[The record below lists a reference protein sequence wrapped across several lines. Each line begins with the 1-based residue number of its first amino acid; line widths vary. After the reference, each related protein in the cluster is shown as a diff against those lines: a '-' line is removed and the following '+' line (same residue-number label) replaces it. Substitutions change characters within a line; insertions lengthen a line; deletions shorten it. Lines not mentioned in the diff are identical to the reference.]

1 MKEYLRKNVYEA
13 FEERLTY
20 IFSRFD
26 HIVVAFSG
34 GKDSGVLL
42 ELVIKFYENHAY
54 KPKVSVYHI
63 DYEGGYDATLSY
75 VKRCMGK
82 YPSFDYYHICL
93 PISASCGVSMY
104 QATWLPWDPENREIW
119 VNQPPENSITLE
131 NNPFEFFQLGMKD
144 YEFQHKLTRW
154 LHQKKEAK
162 RTAVLIGIRAQES
175 LNRYNTVTR
184 SNTQTMFG
192 TIRYS
197 KRMYHNVFNFYPLYD
212 WTTEDVWTAYGK
224 FGWDY
229 NKLYNLYY
237 YAGVSLNEMRVAN
250 PFHDCGVHALSLY
263 RAIEPDTWGKLIG
276 RVNGANFAAIYGNSK
291 VLGYRN
297 VNLPEGHTWKT
308 YVNFLL
314 KTLPSK
320 TRDIYLKKFGASKTY
335 WTKKGGALPVYV
347 VEELKEAA
355 IPFIDLGE
363 PTTNRK
369 YKTAYRK
376 ILFQTYPDDLPI
388 KHFRLVPSYKR
399 MCITIL
405 KNDTSCNYMGFSQT
419 KDELQKKKEAMEQWG
434 KQQSHPM

>member
-1 MKEYLRKNVYEA
+1 
-13 FEERLTY
+13 
-20 IFSRFD
+20 
-26 HIVVAFSG
+26 
-34 GKDSGVLL
+34 
-42 ELVIKFYENHAY
+42 
-54 KPKVSVYHI
+54 
-63 DYEGGYDATLSY
+63 
-75 VKRCMGK
+75 
-82 YPSFDYYHICL
+82 
-93 PISASCGVSMY
+93 
-104 QATWLPWDPENREIW
+104 
-119 VNQPPENSITLE
+119 
-131 NNPFEFFQLGMKD
+131 
-144 YEFQHKLTRW
+144 
-154 LHQKKEAK
+154 
-162 RTAVLIGIRAQES
+162 
-175 LNRYNTVTR
+175 
-184 SNTQTMFG
+184 MFG

-212 WTTEDVWTAYGK
+212 WTTEDIWMAYGK

-320 TRDIYLKKFGASKTY
+320 TRDIYLKKFWASKTY
-335 WTKKGGALPVYV
+335 WTKKGGTLPVYV

-363 PTTNRK
+363 PTTNRT

-434 KQQSHPM
+434 QQKNQPM